1 MSTSLFFMVQ
11 YNKRVYIFIYLERF
25 LGDYMKKKLF
35 KILFFLAITIAM
47 ILVLILNN
55 DMDDIGKVLKSLKP
69 IWLLIAIL
77 VLLLYLLINPLSL
90 MVIIDDDR
98 TIKKSDSFLIG
109 SIEYFYNGIT
119 PSNTGAQPMQVLEYK
134 RIGVSTSKST
144 GALLIN
150 STVNQIAVVILCLF
164 SMIYYKELAKNV
176 VSIKILIAI
185 GFSMNILVLL
195 LYIAIGHSKLIKN
208 WLISVV
214 DWIVNRK
221 VFKGKL
227 VHISDR
233 FRLFCEEA
241 QQAFHNSL
249 KNKWR
254 FFLAIIF
261 KLIALIIFYSLPFF
275 ILRALDIDLGPNFFG
290 LVIGMTTFS
299 IAMTCFIPTPGASG
313 GIEFAFQSLFINL
326 AGVTKTVAVSGMLLW
341 RLLTYYLLM
350 FISLLI
356 YFYLEFVVIKKKKR
370 KIEKTVEEDLDLLQ
384 SDDN

>member
-1 MSTSLFFMVQ
+1 
-11 YNKRVYIFIYLERF
+11 
-25 LGDYMKKKLF
+25 
-35 KILFFLAITIAM
+35 
-47 ILVLILNN
+47 
-55 DMDDIGKVLKSLKP
+55 
-69 IWLLIAIL
+69 
-77 VLLLYLLINPLSL
+77 
-90 MVIIDDDR
+90 MVIIDDDS

>member
-11 YNKRVYIFIYLERF
+11 YNKRVYIFIYLGRI

-164 SMIYYKELAKNV
+164 SMIYYKELAKNI

-195 LYIAIGHSKLIKN
+195 LYIAIGHSKRIKN

>member
-11 YNKRVYIFIYLERF
+11 YNKRVYIFIYLGRI

-77 VLLLYLLINPLSL
+77 VLFLYLLINPLSL

-208 WLISVV
+208 WLIKAV

-356 YFYLEFVVIKKKKR
+356 YFYLEFVVIKKR